1 MASISL
7 EASLRTCKV
16 DTGWANK
23 VESDRFLNPNLM
35 VCPVWNGRDTAGRVA
50 CPDSFMTKRAGCNS
64 AEDRVLVENSVSRP
78 QYMEYINLNANGVQ
92 GDIYGNTLGH
102 HETGVRDQ
110 MLDNTG
116 NLTGQFGLV
125 TGFGQNV
132 LQNCGQSCGGPNNS
146 CTYQGLRNNQGFPGP
161 TDPKWARSPSIA
173 NQARLN
179 REGQFLNQGMG
190 AQAMRVGSG
199 M

>member
-35 VCPVWNGRDTAGRVA
+35 VCPIWLGRDNAGRQV
-50 CPDSFMTKRAGCNS
+50 CPDSFVTKTAGCNS
-64 AEDRVLVENSVSRP
+64 PEDRVVVENNVTRP

-92 GDIYGNTLGH
+92 GNIYGNTMGYQQ
-102 HETGVRDQ
+102 TGVRDQ

-116 NLTGQFGLV
+116 NLTGQFGLQ

-132 LQNCGQSCGGPNNS
+132 LQNCGTKCSGSNNS
-146 CTYQGLRNNQGFPGP
+146 CTYQGLRNNAPPAQWGD
-161 TDPKWARSPSIA
+161 TPSVA
-173 NQARLN
+173 NQSRN
-179 REGQFLNQGMG
+179 TREGQFLNQGMM
-190 AQAMRVGSG
+190 ANAMRVGSG

>member
-35 VCPVWNGRDTAGRVA
+35 VCPIWSGRDNAGRQV
-50 CPDSFMTKRAGCNS
+50 CPDSFVTKSAGCNS
-64 AEDRVLVENSVSRP
+64 PEDRVVVENNVSRP

-92 GDIYGNTLGH
+92 GSIYGDTHGYQA
-102 HETGVRDQ
+102 TGVRDH
-110 MLDNTG
+110 MLNNTSG
-116 NLTGQFGLV
+116 ITGQFGLQ

-132 LQNCGQSCGGPNNS
+132 LQNCGTQCGKNGTP
-146 CTYQGLRNNQGFPGP
+146 CTWNGLNPPQWSQ
-161 TDPKWARSPSIA
+161 THSLSD
-173 NQARLN
+173 QAVHN
-179 REGQFLNQGMG
+179 REGQFLNQGM
-190 AQAMRVGSG
+190 QAHSMRMASG